1 MIQKRNLDGWL
12 EYISAQHPA
21 AIALG
26 LDRVRVVWQR
36 MAAIRNTPCS
46 PLSITVG
53 GTNGKGSTCAMLER
67 ILASAGFRVGCYTS
81 PHLLRYNERIRIGL
95 SPMDDGALCEGF
107 EAVELARGDTPLTY
121 FEFGTLAALWLFQ
134 RANLDVAILEVGL
147 GGRLDAVNIIDADC
161 SIVVSVDLDHQVFL
175 GNTREAIGFEK
186 AGIYRRGRPAV
197 FGDTNPPH
205 SLLDHA
211 AGIGADLMILGR
223 DYGFTRM
230 EQHWQFSGRR
240 GRHHSLPFPALRG
253 SYQLKNASACL
264 AALDELRGRLPVAQ
278 GDIRRGLVEVELP
291 GRLQVL
297 PGRPAVVLDVA
308 HNPHAAMVLEDALGS
323 MGFYDN
329 TLAVFGMLQDKDIDG
344 VIDIIKGRIDR
355 WFVATLPGDR
365 GATAQQLFD
374 KLEVRGL
381 GDRVKQ
387 FSGVES
393 AFKAA
398 RNEAGQ
404 NDRILVF
411 GSFYTVADVLKLQI
425 EC

>member
-1 MIQKRNLDGWL
+1 LIQKRNLDGWL

-26 LDRVRVVWQR
+26 LDRVRVVWQF
-36 MAAIRNTPCS
+36 MAANGNAPCS
-46 PLSITVG
+46 PINITVG

-67 ILASAGFRVGCYTS
+67 ILACAGYRVGCYTS

-95 SPMDDGALCEGF
+95 SPLGDDALCEGF
-107 EAVELARGDTPLTY
+107 EAVELARGDIPLTY
-121 FEFGTLAALWLFQ
+121 FEFGTLAALWLFR
-134 RANLDVAILEVGL
+134 RASLDVAILEVGL

-161 SIVVSVDLDHQVFL
+161 SVVVSVDLDHQVFL

-186 AGIYRRGRPAV
+186 AGIYRRGCPAI

-211 AGIGADLMILGR
+211 AAIGADLMILGR

-230 EQHWQFSGRR
+230 EQQWQFSGRR

-253 SYQLKNASACL
+253 AYQLKNASACL
-264 AALDELRGRLPVAQ
+264 AALDELRDRLPVAQ

-374 KLEVRGL
+374 KLEARGL
-381 GDRVKQ
+381 GDRVKR

-393 AFKAA
+393 AFKTA
-398 RNEAGQ
+398 RGEAGQ

-411 GSFYTVADVLKLQI
+411 GSFYTVADVLRLSI
-425 EC
+425 ER

>member
-1 MIQKRNLDGWL
+1 MQKRNLDGWL

-26 LDRVRVVWQR
+26 LDRVRAVWQF
-36 MAAIRNTPCS
+36 MVANGNAPCA
-46 PLSITVG
+46 PMNITVG

-67 ILASAGFRVGCYTS
+67 ILTCAGYRVGCYTS
-81 PHLLRYNERIRIGL
+81 PHLLRYSERIRIGL
-95 SPMDDGALCEGF
+95 GPVDDDAICEGF
-107 EAVELARGDTPLTY
+107 GAVELARGETPLTY

-134 RANLDVAILEVGL
+134 RASLDVAILEVGL

-186 AGIYRRGRPAV
+186 AGIYRGGRPAI

-230 EQHWQFSGRR
+230 EQQWQFNGRR
-240 GRHHSLPFPALRG
+240 GRHQSLPIPALRG
-253 SYQLKNASACL
+253 AYQLKNASACL
-264 AALDELRGRLPVAQ
+264 AALDELRDRLPVEQ
-278 GDIRRGLVEVELP
+278 RDIRRGLLEVELS
-291 GRLQVL
+291 GRLQLL

-308 HNPHAAMVLEDALGS
+308 HNPHAAMALEDALGS

-374 KLEVRGL
+374 KLEARGL
-381 GDRVKQ
+381 GDRVKR

-393 AFKAA
+393 AFETA
-398 RNEAGQ
+398 RSEAGQ

-411 GSFYTVADVLKLQI
+411 GSFYTVADILRLSI
-425 EC
+425 ER

>member
-1 MIQKRNLDGWL
+1 MQKRNLDGWL

-26 LDRVRVVWQR
+26 LDRVRAVWQF
-36 MAAIRNTPCS
+36 MAANGNASCAPMI
-46 PLSITVG
+46 ITVG
-53 GTNGKGSTCAMLER
+53 GTNGKGSACAMLER
-67 ILASAGFRVGCYTS
+67 ILTCAGYRVGCYTS

-95 SPMDDGALCEGF
+95 SPADDDVLCEGF

-121 FEFGTLAALWLFQ
+121 FEFGTLAGLGLFQ

-161 SIVVSVDLDHQVFL
+161 SIVVTVDLDHQMFL

-186 AGIYRRGRPAV
+186 AGIYRRGRPAI

-230 EQHWQFSGRR
+230 EQQWQFSGRR

-253 SYQLKNASACL
+253 TYQLKNASACL
-264 AALDELRGRLPVAQ
+264 AALDELRDRLPVGQ
-278 GDIRRGLVEVELP
+278 GDIRRGLLELELP

-308 HNPHAAMVLEDALGS
+308 HNPHAAMALEDALGS

-374 KLEVRGL
+374 KLEARGL
-381 GDRVKQ
+381 GDRVKR

-393 AFKAA
+393 AFETA
-398 RNEAGQ
+398 RSEAGQ

-411 GSFYTVADVLKLQI
+411 GSFYTVADILRLSI
-425 EC
+425 ER